1 MRIAIAGLSI
11 EVMLNSP
18 LPTEATAIQHYDPEG
33 MRKGDLWMVR
43 GVLERLAEEADIDA
57 VPIYW
62 TTALPGGALARDA
75 YEQIKSE
82 TLRRLSDAGRI
93 DGIVLAN
100 HGALEVSDL
109 DTDGDT
115 DFVLAIRRQLGRHIP
130 IALALD
136 LHGDMTPELLDAI
149 AALSVL
155 RTAPH
160 RDDRSTGYRAADQ
173 LIKVLGMGLCPKKAA
188 VRIPMLIPGEI
199 AVTAAPPADALYGG
213 LRDIDAEPGV
223 IEANILTGFAWND
236 CPWTGATAVVFA
248 KQSAEIA
255 RRQALVLAEKIWNQ
269 RHEFRVQSESM
280 EVHEGLSAALA
291 SNVRP
296 FFLSDSGDNTTAGAP
311 GDLTFVLQAALERSD
326 PVHITV
332 AGITAPKIVDQCL
345 AAGVGQ
351 TVTLDLGNEHVSGPK
366 KVQRARGVVE
376 AANTDLRPKG
386 FQPYRSIEGPWVRIR
401 FGTIVATFHSAR
413 IGVTTPEH
421 LRVLGID
428 PLGDSVQVVK
438 LGYLHPQLEDIGA
451 RHIMLL
457 SEGASNLNMHRLA
470 WKRIER
476 PMYPL
481 NPEMSW
487 SPQQGLYGDR

>member
-11 EVMLNSP
+11 EIMLNSP
-18 LPTEATAIQHYDPEG
+18 IPTEATAIQHYDAEA
-33 MRKGDLWMVR
+33 MRKGDLWLVR
-43 GVLERLAEEADIDA
+43 GVLERLAKEPDLEAA
-57 VPIYW
+57 PICW
-62 TTALPGGALARDA
+62 ATALPGGALTRDA
-75 YEQIKSE
+75 YEQVKFE
-82 TLRRLSDAGRI
+82 TLRRLSDAGPI

-100 HGALEVSDL
+100 HGALEVSEL

-115 DFVLAIRRQLGRHIP
+115 DFVLAIRRHLGPHIP

-136 LHGDMTPELLDAI
+136 LHGDMTPELLDAV

-173 LIKVLGMGLCPKKAA
+173 LINVLRKGLLPKKAA
-188 VRIPMLIPGEI
+188 VRIPMLVPGEI
-199 AVTAAPPADALYGG
+199 AVTSAPPADALYGC
-213 LRDIDAEPGV
+213 LPEIDGEPGV

-236 CPWTGATAVVFA
+236 RGWTGATAVVFA
-248 KQSAEIA
+248 KESAEIA
-255 RRQALVLAEKIWNQ
+255 RKHALALAEKIWNQ
-269 RHEFRVQSESM
+269 RHEFRLRTESM
-280 EVHEGLSAALA
+280 DVSEGLSAAVA

-311 GDLTFVLQAALERSD
+311 GDLTFVLQAALERAD
-326 PVHITV
+326 PGHITV
-332 AGITAPKIVDQCL
+332 AGIAAPKIVDQCL

-351 TVTLDLGNEHVSGPK
+351 TVTLDLGSEHLSGPK
-366 KVQRARGVVE
+366 KIKRAAGVVE
-376 AANTDLRPKG
+376 EANTSLRLKG

-401 FGTIVATFHSAR
+401 FGTVVATFHSTR
-413 IGVTTPEH
+413 IGVTTPAH

-438 LGYLHPQLEDIGA
+438 LGYLHPQLEDIAA
-451 RHIMLL
+451 RHVMLL

-470 WKRIER
+470 WSRIQR
-476 PMYPL
+476 PMFPL
-481 NPEMSW
+481 DPETRW
-487 SPQQGLYGDR
+487 SPQQGLYGDH